1 VRLSPERCRVGGL
14 SGHHD
19 RGGFSCGIEAL
30 DRYLKTQ
37 AGQDNRRRV
46 AACFVL
52 TSLGEPDR
60 IVGYYTLSA
69 ASIALADLPESVSK
83 RLPRYPVVP
92 ATLMGRLAVD
102 SRFHGGRLGEF
113 LLFDA
118 MARALRSEIAS
129 FAFVVDPKDE
139 TAARFYTRYRFLPLA
154 SGGQR
159 MFLPMAEIAALF
171 G

>member
-1 VRLSPERCRVGGL
+1 MGL

-37 AGQDNRRRV
+37 AGQDSRRRV

-52 TSLGEPDR
+52 TPFHEPDR

-69 ASIALADLPESVSK
+69 TSIALADLPGSVSK
-83 RLPRYPVVP
+83 RLPRYPVIP
-92 ATLMGRLAVD
+92 ATLMGRLAID
-102 SRFHGGRLGEF
+102 SRFQGARLGEF

-118 MARALRSEIAS
+118 MARTLRSEIAS
-129 FAFVVDPKDE
+129 FAFIVDPKDV
-139 TAARFYTRYRFLPLA
+139 TAARFYGRYRFLPLA
-154 SGGQR
+154 SGSQR
-159 MFLPMAEIAALF
+159 MFLPIAEIAALF

>member
-1 VRLSPERCRVGGL
+1 MGL

-19 RGGFSCGIEAL
+19 RGGFSCGIGAL

-37 AGQDNRRRV
+37 AGQDSSRRV
-46 AACFVL
+46 AACFVI
-52 TSLGEPDR
+52 SPFEEPDR
-60 IVGYYTLSA
+60 IVGYYTLAA
-69 ASIALADLPESVSK
+69 ASVALAELPASISK
-83 RLPRYPVVP
+83 QLPRYPVIP

-102 SRFHGGRLGEF
+102 SRFQGARLGEF

-129 FAFVVDPKDE
+129 FAFIVDPKDE
-139 TAARFYTRYRFLPLA
+139 TAARFYSRYQFLPLA
-154 SGGQR
+154 SGSQR
-159 MFLPMAEIAALF
+159 MFLPIAEIAALL